1 MIICKSI
8 IKIKDLKGEDL
19 KTFEVVLNRNY
30 VEDKIAHNVELIEVK
45 DSVRS
50 STNVEDYL
58 NEVYYK
64 FLKKIVLE
72 HLNYRPN
79 IDNEYL
85 IRMFREHK
93 ALDFIE
99 IERDSEPFYFTK
111 EIGSK
116 YKIKAEITTYELNA
130 NIAIKNILDLERLVD
145 LDDKSLSRGLNKY
158 ISKNV
163 LKTLNQ
169 TLDIHSVNVIRYDND
184 SLELNRINNMNIGKV
199 YIRDFFGSGF
209 KFEERDGLK
218 IAYIK
223 GMCRGLGY
231 DARIKDIDFF
241 EFDEGSFM
249 FFIIDRGD
257 VSKTKIK
264 ELFGFDV
271 VSFFGKVAVGIVT
284 KREYTV

>member
-19 KTFEVVLNRNY
+19 KNFEVVLNRNY
-30 VEDKIAHNVELIEVK
+30 VEDKIAHSVELIEVK
-45 DSVRS
+45 DSARN

-72 HLNYRPN
+72 HLNYRPS

-85 IRMFREHK
+85 IRMFREHE
-93 ALDFIE
+93 ALNFIE

-116 YKIKAEITTYELNA
+116 SKIKAEITTYELNA

-145 LDDKSLSRGLNKY
+145 LDDKSLSRGLNKH

-199 YIRDFFGSGF
+199 YIRDFLGTGF

-223 GMCRGLGY
+223 GMCRGLGC
-231 DARIKDIDFF
+231 DARIKNIDFF
-241 EFDEGSFM
+241 EFDEGSCM

-264 ELFGFDV
+264 ELFDFDV